1 MIRIVGGSLKGRTI
15 HTPKTHLTRPGTE
28 LLRKA
33 VFDICRNEIEGA
45 NFLDLFAGSGA
56 FGIEAISRGAVHS
69 TFIDKGKSAIA
80 CIKKNISA
88 LQLESQSTVFSTTYE
103 YWYKKNTTL
112 FDIAYASPPY
122 PEIHLYKKLLED
134 FYNKP
139 YAKILYVESAKKLIL
154 PESALEP
161 EIKLRRY
168 GDSYLYS
175 FLLSN
180 R

>member
-1 MIRIVGGSLKGRTI
+1 MIRIVGGSLRGRTI

-33 VFDICRNEIEGA
+33 VFDICQNDIEGA

-56 FGIEAISRGAVHS
+56 FGIEAISRGAIHA
-69 TFIDKGKSAIA
+69 TFVDKGRAAIA
-80 CIKKNISA
+80 CIKKNISI
-88 LQLESQSTVFSTTYE
+88 LGLEPQTTVFSTAYE

-122 PEIHLYKKLLED
+122 PQIHLYTKLLED
-134 FYNKP
+134 FFNRP
-139 YAKILYVESAKKLIL
+139 YAKIFYVESAKKLIL
-154 PESALEP
+154 TKFTIELK
-161 EIKLRRY
+161 IKVRRY

-175 FLLSN
+175 FTME
-180 R
+180 

>member
-56 FGIEAISRGAVHS
+56 FGIEAISRGALHS
-69 TFIDKGKSAIA
+69 TFVDKGKAAIA

-88 LQLESQSTVFSTTYE
+88 LKIGDYTTVFSTPYE
-103 YWYKKNTTL
+103 YWYKKNTLL

-122 PEIHLYKKLLED
+122 PQIHLYKKLLED
-134 FYNKP
+134 FYNNP
-139 YAKILYVESAKKLIL
+139 YAKILYVESAKKLSLI
-154 PESALEP
+154 ESTLEL
-161 EIKLRRY
+161 ETKLRRY

-175 FLLSN
+175 FIVH
-180 R
+180 